1 MRFYLIAGTL
11 RVYSLS
17 STGSS
22 SEKSMEYAAE
32 FSLYIYLLC
41 GRSVPNYD
49 YITFRKK
56 LQVRERER
64 EKKTLRVKEN
74 ISIYSHYLICELSIP
89 MSLGQ
94 DASCLTGKVKVY

>member
-1 MRFYLIAGTL
+1 MYGCCAHASRTNFIKIIIRFYLIAGTL

-41 GRSVPNYD
+41 GRSVPNYE

-56 LQVRERER
+56 TSGEGKRKG
-64 EKKTLRVKEN
+64 KKSPSE
-74 ISIYSHYLICELSIP
+74 
-89 MSLGQ
+89 
-94 DASCLTGKVKVY
+94 